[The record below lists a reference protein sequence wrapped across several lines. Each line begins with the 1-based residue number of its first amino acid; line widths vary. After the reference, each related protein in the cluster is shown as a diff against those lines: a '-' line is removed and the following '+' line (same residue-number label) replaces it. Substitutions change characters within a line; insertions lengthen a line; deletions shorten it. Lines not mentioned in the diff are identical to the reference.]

1 MVGSVCVP
9 GNAQSLK
16 EDPKEKKINVYKE
29 LRAFWKRYYSAHYM
43 TLAVQSIGQ
52 PPSGQRNR
60 LQSYALP

>member
-1 MVGSVCVP
+1 MP

-16 EDPKEKKINVYKE
+16 EEPKEKKINVYKE

-52 PPSGQRNR
+52 QSTPSASLRPKQPPPE
-60 LQSYALP
+60 LFLP